1 MTECGECR
9 KERLKGAF
17 CRVISVVAL
26 IVALAVALVAA
37 EFPMVLSVA
46 EGASMSYICIE
57 ADSGKVLDESNAD
70 ARKFPA
76 STTKIL
82 TALVVLENMPLDLEF
97 RVDDSAV
104 GVEGSSIYLKR
115 GEIVTVGDMLYGLML
130 RSGNDAA
137 VALAVAT
144 AGSVERFAAMMND
157 RARRA
162 GAKNSRFVNPH
173 GLHDDG
179 HHHGE
184 RPCRNHRRSLP
195 QRRFPPH
202 CVHIVR
208 HRGQGRKHPCAVQQE
223 QTAVAPGWRKRCK
236 DGLYDKERQVP
247 CGRSG
252 QGRCATDIR
261 SPGRHLRYVATFQTA
276 AYRLREKRG
285 QTEKAAQ
292 TRLFLCFDAG
302 TATERRAQVRRASIR
317 LIKMRTRVI
326 MTQVTLFRRGQC
338 VSTNS
343 SPNAECARA
352 EKPTNSLPRA
362 G

>member
-144 AGSVERFAAMMND
+144 AGSVERFAAMMNE
-157 RARRA
+157 RAA
-162 GAKNSRFVNPH
+162 ACGAERSHFVNPH
-173 GLHDDG
+173 GLHDEEHYTTARDLALITAEAYRNADLRRIFSTRSVTVGEGESRRYFANKNKLLGTFEGANGVKTGYTTKSGRCLVGGTYRDG
-179 HHHGE
+179 MQLISVVLDRYDMWAETKRILDSAFAGFGMTDVLTLPEWREGME
-184 RPCRNHRRSLP
+184 R
-195 QRRFPPH
+195 
-202 CVHIVR
+202 VEVR
-208 HRGQGRKHPCAVQQE
+208 LDERG
-223 QTAVAPGWRKRCK
+223 APSPAEYPAK
-236 DGLYDKERQVP
+236 
-247 CGRSG
+247 RSG
-252 QGRCATDIR
+252 DNAGI
-261 SPGRHLRYVATFQTA
+261 V
-276 AYRLREKRG
+276 
-285 QTEKAAQ
+285 
-292 TRLFLCFDAG
+292 FLKD
-302 TATERRAQVRRASIR
+302 
-317 LIKMRTRVI
+317 
-326 MTQVTLFRRGQC
+326 
-338 VSTNS
+338 
-343 SPNAECARA
+343 
-352 EKPTNSLPRA
+352 
-362 G
+362 